1 MKMVSIEGVTPTTE
15 TIQSGEYKIQRNF
28 VLVTKKD
35 ASLSEAAQ
43 GFFDFATSE
52 QADSLIT
59 EAGAVP
65 VKR

>member
-1 MKMVSIEGVTPTTE
+1 MVNGVKATTE

-28 VLVTKKD
+28 VLVTKKGET
-35 ASLSEAAQ
+35 LSEAAQ
-43 GFFDFATSE
+43 DFFNFATSAK
-52 QADSLIT
+52 ADEYIK

>member
-1 MKMVSIEGVTPTTE
+1 M
-15 TIQSGEYKIQRNF
+15 
-28 VLVTKKD
+28 LVTKKD
-35 ASLSEAAQ
+35 TALSKAAQ
-43 GFFDFATSE
+43 EFFDFATSE